1 MSRMKALEGT
11 EEIKVITVRRGL
23 QGKTLK
29 VEKYKNERVVL
40 VYRPADSPVDT
51 RKVNVRSSSSL
62 SSGRSVI
69 LGGVRSG
76 SLAS

>member
-23 QGKTLK
+23 LK